1 MWKINE
7 IRRRRNDGHIKYDL
21 DSDTMFKMKEGRCK
35 MDGLN
40 ILLTILIYVIPF
52 VILYIVVYTAVKN
65 GIDNSRAGQ
74 LIREERTNST
84 LSKENKKK

>member
-1 MWKINE
+1 
-7 IRRRRNDGHIKYDL
+7 
-21 DSDTMFKMKEGRCK
+21 

-65 GIDNSRAGQ
+65 GIDNSRVGQ
-74 LIREERTNST
+74 LIREERTDSLAST
-84 LSKENKKK
+84 DHKKK